1 MIGGLISVGLS
12 GCSGDCQVVWG
23 TVRLFGARVCW
34 AVVGPG
40 IWLCGG
46 LGQAATG
53 RPMTWFQVVNRVV
66 ISRRYSGCR
75 EGSCYQPH
83 TTAFS
88 LVISGVS
95 GSVATPIA
103 DRLHRSTCRLVTWDN
118 APDPRVMT
126 ATFTTPQFPRRHP
139 FRGNHLAIQ
148 HNRSVS
154 LQSSLSEHPK
164 QSANNAR
171 TDAIGRCQDSVVRG
185 GGKSVR
191 SRTVTIL
198 PAHRDIIRFD
208 G

>member
-1 MIGGLISVGLS
+1 M
-12 GCSGDCQVVWG
+12 
-23 TVRLFGARVCW
+23 
-34 AVVGPG
+34 
-40 IWLCGG
+40 WLCGG
-46 LGQAATG
+46 LGQAAVG
-53 RPMTWFQVVNRVV
+53 RPTTWFQVVNLVV
-66 ISRRYSGCR
+66 ISRWYSGCR
-75 EGSCYQPH
+75 EGGRYQPQ

-88 LVISGVS
+88 LVSGVS
-95 GSVATPIA
+95 GSVVTPIT
-103 DRLHRSTCRLVTWDN
+103 DRLHRSTFRLLTWGN
-118 APDPRVMT
+118 APDPRVMA

-154 LQSSLSEHPK
+154 LQRSLSEHPK
-164 QSANNAR
+164 QSANDAR

-191 SRTVTIL
+191 SRTVAIL